1 MKQYKK
7 ANFLLVIYYFQQVK
21 DCSKNHFDRK
31 QVVVA
36 LSSAF
41 Q

>member
-1 MKQYKK
+1 MKQCKK
-7 ANFLLVIYYFQQVK
+7 ANFLLVNYYFQQVK
-21 DCSKNHFDRK
+21 DCSKNHFDQK
-31 QVVVA
+31 QVIDA